1 VSYTRGIDLSGT
13 LHVSGGI
20 GGLLARSH
28 GYSGG
33 SWSYNNFYHADGNG
47 NVTYVV
53 NSSQGLAALYRY
65 DPYGRLLYSS
75 GSLAGA
81 NVYRF
86 SSKEI
91 HINSFIYYYGHRFY
105 DPNLQR
111 WLNRDPMGENAGL
124 NLYAFVENDPV
135 IYIDAYGLKKVVKVI
150 EPPGKV
156 VCDGK
161 GNWKIV
167 ITVHKKRSRL

>member
-1 VSYTRGIDLSGT
+1 
-13 LHVSGGI
+13 
-20 GGLLARSH
+20 
-28 GYSGG
+28 
-33 SWSYNNFYHADGNG
+33 
-47 NVTYVV
+47 
-53 NSSQGLAALYRY
+53 
-65 DPYGRLLYSS
+65 
-75 GSLAGA
+75 
-81 NVYRF
+81 
-86 SSKEI
+86 
-91 HINSFIYYYGHRFY
+91 
-105 DPNLQR
+105 
-111 WLNRDPMGENAGL
+111 MGENAGL